1 MIKPSWRASFLISL
15 LSRRS
20 RLATSRSC
28 TSMAQLVYFI
38 LRPCAISSWARAHSK
53 WLLPAPG
60 FPNRSKFSWRS
71 RKLPSTSAFSCRPA
85 LTGKRFRVEVCHR
98 LLPRQT
104 RLAQQCGD
112 AVPPSSLAL
121 PLCQLQQVLLV
132 AECLFLGLVRGLLEA
147 LAHRRQMQ
155 LFQVLHQRRSDLRG
169 RAHGSTSCA
178 LNRSKT
184 RRSTA
189 ATCTSRTVVL
199 YSAPSMASIPA
210 ALICSSPG
218 PNRTSSA
225 ASTLTSLS
233 LAANSRIFRYCLL
246 P

>member
-71 RKLPSTSAFSCRPA
+71 RKLPS
-85 LTGKRFRVEVCHR
+85 
-98 LLPRQT
+98 
-104 RLAQQCGD
+104 
-112 AVPPSSLAL
+112 SLAPL

-178 LNRSKT
+178 LNNWSKM

-233 LAANSRIFRYCLL
+233 LAANSRIFRYSLL